1 MSDESQRPIV
11 IKRIKKGE
19 HGAHG
24 GVWKLAY
31 ADFMTAMMA
40 FFLLMWLLGNTA
52 KSDLQAVGS
61 SFFDGGAMALSLAPE
76 AGLSMVAQEAVS
88 GGPDLTKN
96 VGVNKECFAQD
107 PLGAKERA
115 LAQQQSGPAGQIEA
129 QKLAAVKGR
138 ISAAIDQS
146 EFLRQYANQLRLD
159 ITAEG
164 LRIQIVD
171 EQNRPMFAS
180 GSANLLPHAKEILR
194 QIGLAL
200 NDINNSVSVSG
211 HTDAM
216 PYSMTNKTYTN
227 WELSADRANSAR
239 RELVAGGMNDSR
251 VLRVVGLASAV
262 PYDPENPFSPVNRR
276 ISIVVLNRMT
286 EDAISASAEKMPEPS
301 APEQESTPAT
311 NQQTRPAPAQQ
322 VPALPTAPPR
332 TPAEAPSGTV
342 PQRP

>member
-115 LAQQQSGPAGQIEA
+115 LTQQESGPAGQIEA

-276 ISIVVLNRMT
+276 ISIVVLNRIT

-301 APEQESTPAT
+301 APEQESAPTA

-332 TPAEAPSGTV
+332 TPAEVPNGSV

>member
-19 HGAHG
+19 HGHHG

-61 SFFDGGAMALSLAPE
+61 SFFDGGAVSLSLAEQPGLSLIAPE
-76 AGLSMVAQEAVS
+76 AIS
-88 GGPDLTKN
+88 GGDQLEKQ
-96 VGVNKECFAQD
+96 VGVNKECSGQD
-107 PLGAKERA
+107 PLDAKRQQM
-115 LAQQQSGPAGQIEA
+115 AQQAETDTEFKKIET
-129 QKLAAVKGR
+129 QKLAAVQSR
-138 ISAAIDQS
+138 IERTIERSD
-146 EFLRQYANQLRLD
+146 FLRQYANQLKLD

-171 EQNRPMFAS
+171 EQSRPMFSS
-180 GSANLLPHAKEILR
+180 GSSQMLPHAKEILH

-200 NDINNSVSVSG
+200 NDVKNLVSISG

-216 PYSMTNKTYTN
+216 PYSLSSRNYSN

-239 RELVAGGMNDSR
+239 RELVAGGMSDAQ
-251 VLRVVGLASAV
+251 VLRVIGLGSAV
-262 PYDPENPFSPVNRR
+262 PYDPENIFAPVNRR
-276 ISIVVLNRMT
+276 ISIVVLNRAT
-286 EDAISASAEKMPEPS
+286 EEAILATADR
-301 APEQESTPAT
+301 APDTPPDGVTEADGV
-311 NQQTRPAPAQQ
+311 A
-322 VPALPTAPPR
+322 
-332 TPAEAPSGTV
+332 APSD
-342 PQRP
+342 RP